1 MNGNILLA
9 RQPILDRTSRL
20 RGYEL
25 LARDLSGQFP
35 KEQAAHV
42 TTGQVLVQ
50 SLTEFGLDAL
60 VGDLPA
66 FVNLTRE
73 FLVGEVPLPLPPDR
87 VVLEVLET
95 IAPDAEV
102 LAGMRRLKEQGFTLA
117 ADDYVGLAT
126 GYAAILELV
135 DLVKVDCLGRD
146 VADVERFV
154 RELAPFRVRMLAEK
168 VERHEE
174 FRAYDKL
181 GFELFQG
188 YYFARPDTVS
198 ARSDAVDHGNLMRL
212 LAELQN
218 PETTAE
224 SLERIIARDAGLSL
238 RLVRMLN
245 SARFGLHRRIESLR
259 EVIVYLGRD
268 TVRNIASLL
277 LLTRVDTKPRHL
289 MFTAMMRARMCE
301 ELARVEPGSSPQR
314 AFTVGLFS
322 TLDAVVD
329 RDLREILSSLPLH
342 DEIRNALLDHGGE
355 LGRQL
360 DTVLAFERGDLH
372 RLTSRTVRPADVQRA
387 FLRAADWARHAD
399 DELAAPSQGS

>member
-1 MNGNILLA
+1 MHNDNVLLA

-25 LARDLSGQFP
+25 LARDVSGRFP

-73 FLVGEVPLPLPPDR
+73 FLVGEAPLPLPPDR

-95 IAPDAEV
+95 VAPDTDV
-102 LAGMRRLKEQGFTLA
+102 LAGMRRLKGQGFTLA
-117 ADDYVGLAT
+117 ADDYVGLT
-126 GYAAILELV
+126 PGYEAILELV
-135 DLVKVDCLGRD
+135 DLVKVDCFGREP
-146 VADVERFV
+146 AEIGRFV
-154 RELAPFRVRMLAEK
+154 RELAPYRVRLLAEK

-174 FRAYDKL
+174 FRAYDEL

-188 YYFARPDTVS
+188 YYFARPDMIR
-198 ARSDAVDHGNLMRL
+198 ARSEAVDHGNLVRL
-212 LAELQN
+212 LAELQESDAT
-218 PETTAE
+218 PE
-224 SLERIIARDAGLSL
+224 SLEQIIARDAGLSL

-245 SARFGLHRRIESLR
+245 SARFGLNRRVDSLR

-268 TVRNIASLL
+268 TVRNVASLL

-301 ELARVEPGSSPQR
+301 ELARAEVGGNPQR

-329 RDLREILSSLPLH
+329 RDLAEIVGSLPLH
-342 DEIRNALLDHGGE
+342 DEIRSALIGHDGE

-372 RLTSRTVRPADVQRA
+372 RLTSRAVRPAEVQRA

-399 DELAAPSQGS
+399 DELATPKA